1 MPRMRIGIVSDL
13 HGNLRGLDAALAHM
27 GEVGEVWCAGDAFN
41 EYRFSNE
48 VVARLREIGARY
60 VLGNH
65 EEVLLGP
72 GGVRA
77 RERADVDARLLAWV
91 GAQPRFIEDRFG
103 ALRILMF
110 HSTPWAPYGDYL
122 YPHSPELARL
132 ADLDADVAIYGHTHA
147 PLAREVGGTLV
158 INPGSA
164 GLGQGPGDGRPLSY
178 AVFDTE
184 TREVELRQ
192 LS

>member
-1 MPRMRIGIVSDL
+1 MRIGIVSDL
-13 HGNLRGLDAALAHM
+13 HGNLRGLDAALEHM
-27 GEVGEVWCAGDAFN
+27 GDVGEIWCAGDAFD
-41 EYRFSNE
+41 EYRFSND

-65 EEVLLGP
+65 EEVFLGP
-72 GGVRA
+72 GGSRA
-77 RERADVDARLLAWV
+77 RERAEVDRELLAWV
-91 GAQPRFIEDRFG
+91 SAQRRFIADRVG
-103 ALRILMF
+103 AVRILMF

-164 GLGQGPGDGRPLSY
+164 GLGQGPRDGRRLSC
-178 AVFDTE
+178 AVFDTR

-192 LS
+192 FA